1 MLVLGVSCHVCE
13 DSSGRNT
20 VGLGGPCVLMK
31 VGPRAL
37 GKVGGGGGGP
47 LVNMG
52 AGGDGP
58 CLLSW
63 LLRCAETS
71 LSKWNPQ
78 PDWQAGRR
86 APSNRSSQPE
96 SKRLHFEITMLWKRH
111 KQDAGW
117 MGIVTHFGCSS
128 GGFQV
133 CPGTRSLPQS
143 AQRTGN
149 QLGMHPGKVEPK
161 MLRSF
166 PFFLLSSTHKGF
178 WEMPK
183 GRA

>member
-1 MLVLGVSCHVCE
+1 
-13 DSSGRNT
+13 
-20 VGLGGPCVLMK
+20 
-31 VGPRAL
+31 
-37 GKVGGGGGGP
+37 
-47 LVNMG
+47 MG

-86 APSNRSSQPE
+86 APSNRSSQ
-96 SKRLHFEITMLWKRH
+96 L
-111 KQDAGW
+111 
-117 MGIVTHFGCSS
+117 GCSS

-143 AQRTGN
+143 AQRTGS
-149 QLGMHPGKVEPK
+149 QL
-161 MLRSF
+161 
-166 PFFLLSSTHKGF
+166 
-178 WEMPK
+178 
-183 GRA
+183 